1 MTSAPSTPGTSLRYF
16 VERMDCADCARTVQ
30 SALTRL
36 PGVETP
42 QVNFTTQTLSLTLDE
57 ARLPRE
63 RLEQTLRSLGYPPT
77 LEAAPATT
85 SSVPLR
91 YFVNNM
97 DCADCANKVQGVVAR
112 LPGVGEPK
120 VNFTTQTLSLT
131 LDETRMP
138 RAQLEQTLRSI
149 GYPPE
154 WQGEVNPVPGTSTP
168 IAPRPA
174 RVELPWYQTGK
185 GRNVLLTGGLL
196 VLALLFSLIAP
207 GFAFWAYAA
216 ATAIGTWPLL
226 RKAVA
231 SARLGEPFTI
241 NTLISVAAIGAIAI
255 GEAAEGALVV
265 FLFAIGELLE
275 NVAAGR
281 ARAGIQALAALAPKT
296 ALLLEG
302 GQTREVPVEGL
313 QVGQFVR
320 VQPGGRVPADGT
332 ITEGDSNLDDSP
344 VTGES
349 VPVHKRPGDP
359 VYAGS
364 INTDGVLTVRVDRGA
379 SDNTIARII
388 HLVEEAESSKAPTAR
403 FIDRFSRWYT
413 PSAMLVALLFAVVPP
428 LLFGQ
433 PWNEWIYKG
442 VALLL
447 IACPCALVLSVPAA
461 VTSGISAGARRG
473 LLIKGGAALETI
485 GSVSTVA
492 FDKTGTL
499 TENKPQ
505 VTDVIGLRVPESEVV
520 LLAAAVETGSA
531 HPLAKAILARA
542 QGQAI
547 PAAQDAKAIS
557 GKAVIAT
564 VQGRALAV
572 GSPRYAVE
580 VASLSPDEQA
590 QIARLEEQGKTVVV
604 LLDGRQVLGLLA
616 IRDEPRADA
625 KEAVARLKELGVRS
639 LMLTG
644 DNVRTGNAIAR
655 DLGLE
660 VEAELLPE
668 DKLQRIAALKASGKV
683 AMVGDGINDAPALAQ
698 SDVGIAMGGGT
709 DVALE
714 TADAALLR
722 HSVTGVAELVQLSR
736 AVMTNIRQNVAFA
749 LGLKAIF
756 LVTTLLGITGLWPA
770 ILSDTGATV
779 LVTAN
784 ALRLLRFKPGA

>member
-1 MTSAPSTPGTSLRYF
+1 MTASPPTPGTPLRYF

-36 PGVETP
+36 PGVG
-42 QVNFTTQTLSLTLDE
+42 D
-57 ARLPRE
+57 PR
-63 RLEQTLRSLGYPPT
+63 
-77 LEAAPATT
+77 
-85 SSVPLR
+85 
-91 YFVNNM
+91 
-97 DCADCANKVQGVVAR
+97 
-112 LPGVGEPK
+112 

-131 LDETRMP
+131 LDETQLPREKLENTLRSLGYPPVLEHAPVSPAAQTLRYFVNNMDCADCAGKVQGVVSRLP
-138 RAQLEQTLRSI
+138 GAGEPKVSFTTQTLSLTLDETKTSRAQLEQTLRSI
-149 GYPPE
+149 GYPPDLQE
-154 WQGEVNPVPGTSTP
+154 DAQATPGTP
-168 IAPRPA
+168 AAPRPA
-174 RVELPWYQTGK
+174 RVELPWHQTSK
-185 GRNVLLTGGLL
+185 GRNVLLTG
-196 VLALLFSLIAP
+196 ALLGLAFLLSLVAP
-207 GFAFWAYAA
+207 RFAFYAYAA
-216 ATAIGTWPLL
+216 ATLIGVWPLL
-226 RKAVA
+226 LKAVA
-231 SARLGEPFTI
+231 STRLGEPFTI
-241 NTLISVAAIGAIAI
+241 NTLISVAAIGAVAI

-296 ALLLEG
+296 ALLLTG
-302 GQTREVPVEGL
+302 TQTQEVPVESL
-313 QVGQFVR
+313 QVGQLVR

-332 ITEGDSNLDDSP
+332 ITEGNSNLDDSP

-349 VPVHKRPGDP
+349 VPVHKTAGDQ

-364 INTDGVLTVRVDRGA
+364 INTDGVLTIRVDKGA

-413 PSAMLVALLFAVVPP
+413 PAAMLLALLFAVIPP

-461 VTSGISAGARRG
+461 VTSGISAGARQG

-485 GSVSTVA
+485 GSVNTIA

-505 VTDVIGLRVPESEVV
+505 VTDVIPLSAPEQDVV
-520 LLAAAVETGSA
+520 TLAAAVETGSA
-531 HPLAKAILARA
+531 HPLAKAILDRAIGQTLLTAENARA
-542 QGQAI
+542 I
-547 PAAQDAKAIS
+547 P
-557 GKAVIAT
+557 GKAVTAT
-564 VQGRALAV
+564 VSGRTLAV
-572 GSPRYAVE
+572 GSPRYAQE
-580 VASLSPDEQA
+580 LAPVAPDVLGRIEA
-590 QIARLEEQGKTVVV
+590 LERQGKTVVV
-604 LLDGRQVLGLLA
+604 LLDGTAPLGLLA

-625 KEAVARLKELGVRS
+625 KAAVARLTALGVRS
-639 LMLTG
+639 VMLTG
-644 DNVRTGNAIAR
+644 DNARTGHAIAG
-655 DLGLE
+655 DLGLD
-660 VEAELLPE
+660 VEAELMPE
-668 DKLQRIAALKASGKV
+668 DKLRRIAELKQSGKV

-722 HSVTGVAELVQLSR
+722 HSVTGVSDLVQLSR
-736 AVMTNIRQNVAFA
+736 AVMVNIRQNVTFA

-784 ALRLLRFKPGA
+784 ALRLLRFRPS